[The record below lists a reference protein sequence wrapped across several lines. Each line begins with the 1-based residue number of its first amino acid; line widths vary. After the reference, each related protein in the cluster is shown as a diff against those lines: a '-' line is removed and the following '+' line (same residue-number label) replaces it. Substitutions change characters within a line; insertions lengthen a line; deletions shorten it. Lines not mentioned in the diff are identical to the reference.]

1 MRKLNP
7 FYLLKFIVFFSV
19 LASCTKNLK
28 ESSVVQDASEDDSRQ
43 GLNKANIILIIG
55 DDVGREIPTYNGGQ
69 SYSTP
74 NLDFMAA
81 NGKQFPY
88 FLAHPDGP
96 PSRLAMFTGEYNY

>member
-1 MRKLNP
+1 MKYLDTFKLIRALI
-7 FYLLKFIVFFSV
+7 FLLS
-19 LASCTKNLK
+19 LASCNKDLK
-28 ESSVVQDASEDDSRQ
+28 ENKLVQDGSSDLSNQASS
-43 GLNKANIILIIG
+43 KTNIILIIG

-88 FLAHPDGP
+88 FFCHPDGP
-96 PSRLAMFTGEYNY
+96 P